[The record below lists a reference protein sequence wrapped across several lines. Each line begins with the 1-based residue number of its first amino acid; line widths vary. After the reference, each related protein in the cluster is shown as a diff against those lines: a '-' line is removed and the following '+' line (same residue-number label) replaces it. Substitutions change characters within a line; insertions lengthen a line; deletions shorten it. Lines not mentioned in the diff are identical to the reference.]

1 METNKIEL
9 SIDKAIAE
17 LAKEFPELGKADYH
31 SVIDNENAWVVN
43 FSIQEATLRVEK
55 FEVEEQGKLEPQWD
69 IIFINRCSANFT
81 ATLGTRYNP
90 TLADA
95 IAAIRQAKAQ
105 HLQALEVLG

>member
-1 METNKIEL
+1 METTEIEM
-9 SIDKAIAE
+9 SIDEAMAE
-17 LAKEFPELGKADYH
+17 LIKEFPALGKVDYH
-31 SVIDNENAWVVN
+31 SVMDHENAWVVT

-55 FEVEEQGKLEPQWD
+55 FEADDYGKLEPLWD

-105 HLQALEVLG
+105 HLKALEVLG